1 MCFKVFSPKF
11 RSIPLTIPLLIF
23 SLLGLLAVFVKKFG
37 DLVLLGIIFQLL
49 ALWDRAHVLRYFN
62 GRPHSELRTIVF
74 VAMLLSQVGAEP
86 FDRVPNCRYTGKLSF
101 SSNEI
106 VMKRYWTPFGALW
119 CLFDPLLVTP
129 SMSSHLGVGFGSST
143 WFWCASI
150 VGTFWVRWSMCF
162 WGLCIGGF
170 CFCWRFLDSGCSAC
184 SVCRVWEILAL
195 GSKWSL
201 GLFNLYIFL
210 FYRNFLFLTR
220 FV

>member
-1 MCFKVFSPKF
+1 MRNSVFFWHKQVFSPKL

-23 SLLGLLAVFVKKFG
+23 SLLGLLAFFVKKFG
-37 DLVLLGIIFQLL
+37 DLVLLGIIIQLL
-49 ALWDRAHVLRYFN
+49 ALWNRAHVLRYFD

-129 SMSSHLGVGFGSST
+129 SMSSHLGVGFGEQYLILRCFYCWT
-143 WFWCASI
+143 L
-150 VGTFWVRWSMCF
+150 GTFWARWSMCF

-170 CFCWRFLDSGCSAC
+170 CFCWPFFGF
-184 SVCRVWEILAL
+184 
-195 GSKWSL
+195 
-201 GLFNLYIFL
+201 GL
-210 FYRNFLFLTR
+210 
-220 FV
+220 